1 MGKRILTVL
10 AVLIAAGALLFAGGQ
25 GEASPEGEK
34 ISFMYQGTDQFQAA
48 YKAAVER
55 FTAATGVEVEM
66 RYAPHDVY
74 HEQLAAAIAGSDL
87 ADVVQLDG
95 PFLSSLAWSGV
106 LIPVEEY
113 IDPDL
118 LADMTASNVVQCTYP
133 PDGKMYAMGHLDS
146 TVLLYANKSY
156 LERIGARIPVSVEDA
171 WTLEEFD
178 RYFAAL
184 AELPEVLYPLDIM
197 RAYGVKSEWGTYG
210 FYTAFISGGGGIMDR
225 ENWKADGMLNSPES
239 IAIAKK
245 FQEWADNDWLVPA
258 SAGANMVFNEK
269 RSAAIAWCGNWYW
282 SGAYP
287 SLGDDLI
294 ALPLP
299 DFGNGV
305 YTPNASWIFG
315 ITKDADKELAG
326 KFLSYLL
333 QDQMFI
339 DDMIKTGEFPG
350 LKSWAARDPLYSNAM
365 RIAAEQA
372 SYAVARPP
380 HPAYPTITSA
390 FMKAFA
396 NILDGADVED
406 ELNEAAED
414 IDEDIRDND
423 GYPPFGN

>member
-1 MGKRILTVL
+1 MGKRILMAL
-10 AVLIAAGALLFAGGQ
+10 AMIIAVGSLVFAGSQ
-25 GEASPEGEK
+25 GETQTDARK
-34 ISFMYQGTDQFQAA
+34 ITFMYQGTDQFQAS

-55 FTAATGVEVEM
+55 FTAATGIEVEM

-74 HEQLAAAIAGSDL
+74 HEQLAAAIAGDDL

-95 PFLSSLAWSGV
+95 PFLSSLAWGGV
-106 LIPVEEY
+106 LVPVEAY
-113 IDPDL
+113 IDQNL
-118 LADMTASNVVQCTYP
+118 LADMTASNIVQCTYP

-156 LERIGARIPVSVEDA
+156 LEKIGARIPTSVKDA

-178 RYFAAL
+178 TYLAAL

-225 ENWKADGMLNSPES
+225 ENWEADGLLNSPET
-239 IAIAKK
+239 IAVAEK
-245 FQEWADNDWLVPA
+245 FQEWAENGWLVPA
-258 SAGANMVFNEK
+258 SAGANMVFNEQ
-269 RSAAIAWCGNWYW
+269 RSAAMAWCGNWYW
-282 SGAYP
+282 AGAYP
-287 SLGDDLI
+287 SMGDDLI

-315 ITKDADKELAG
+315 ITKDADKEAAG
-326 KFLSYLL
+326 QFISYML
-333 QDQMFI
+333 QDQAFI

-350 LKSWAARDPLYSNAM
+350 LKSWAARDPLYSTHM
-365 RIAAEQA
+365 KIAAEQA
-372 SYAVARPP
+372 DYAIARPP

-406 ELNEAAED
+406 ELNDAAAE

-423 GYPPFGN
+423 GYPPFGK